1 MHLEAGHLLAV
12 DRDDLALEAD
22 VRDLDA
28 GAGVR
33 AAVDGQ
39 GDAPLQV
46 GVGQARVELG
56 RDARRQLL
64 GLHDRELAEL
74 QPGAGQGRAGEGARI
89 GIEPQLAQAGDG
101 VVDLLGGHVQEQQVL
116 QRGGAH
122 PVGADPL
129 GQVRQAQQDVPAQPA
144 DGRLGPHPE
153 AAVLLL
159 VDADVVGVPARLLR
173 CRAVRQGAPQVV
185 VLEDLSELLRPPLGH
200 EELQPGLVAQATVAV
215 VAEDADDAVPDVQGV
230 LRRDEGPQ
238 PLTQTRGGG
247 QGAGHPQVVAG
258 TELGVVDAHEGD
270 VVDLVEDVEAGGAGD
285 GRLELAGQ
293 IGQLGV
299 TQVGVLDGTG
309 QRGRIDDLVLGDAGH
324 RGDQEPP
331 RRVPAALDRGQ
342 PHRLQAPPQLWD
354 IVDLHPVQLD
364 VLPVGDV
371 GGAAG
376 EVVGDRAEHPQLLAA
391 QAPTVQA
398 HPLHEVAVGELGGV
412 QLGGAAAVDPL
423 LALGVQTPPAE
434 TAGEVIGC
442 DALVAAGTIDAHD
455 PVAHRQRVPVLLEG
469 LVVIERLAPV
479 EGPLAVG
486 AGLARWAQGAGGWRD
501 GGGHC
506 SSMTVACH
514 WRMRSVRGRP
524 GVLLRVEPA
533 GPFGWRQP
541 SQRGLPDASL
551 RRIPRCGGE
560 VPVVSG
566 AGQARQHMTAWARRR
581 SAG

>member
-1 MHLEAGHLLAV
+1 MHLETGHLLAV

-39 GDAPLQV
+39 GDAPIQI

-56 RDARRQLL
+56 RHARRQLL

-74 QPGAGQGRAGEGARI
+74 QPGAGQGRAGEGARV

-101 VVDLLGGHVQEQQVL
+101 VVDFVGRHVQEQQVL

-122 PVGADPL
+122 PVRADPL
-129 GQVRQAQQDVPAQPA
+129 SQVRQAQQNVPAQPA
-144 DGRLGPHPE
+144 DGRLDPHPE

-159 VDADVVGVPARLLR
+159 VDTDVVGVPARLLR
-173 CRAVRQGAPQVV
+173 CRAIGQGASQIV
-185 VLEDLSELLRPPLGH
+185 VLEDSPEPLRPPLGH

-215 VAEDADDAVPDVQGV
+215 VAEDADDAVPDVENV

-238 PLTQTRGGG
+238 PLAQTRGGR

-258 TELGVVDAHEGD
+258 TEFGVVDADEGD

-309 QRGRIDDLVLGDAGH
+309 QWGRIDDLVLGDAGN

-331 RRVPAALDRGQ
+331 GRVPAALDGGQ
-342 PHRLQAPPQLWD
+342 PHRLQAPPQLGHA
-354 IVDLHPVQLD
+354 VDLHPVELD

-371 GGAAG
+371 GGAAS

-398 HPLHEVAVGELGGV
+398 HPLHEVAVGQFGDV
-412 QLGGAAAVDPL
+412 QLGSAAAVDPL
-423 LALGVQTPPAE
+423 LALGVETPPAE
-434 TAGEVIGC
+434 TAVEIVGC
-442 DALVAAGTIDAHD
+442 DALVAAGTVDAHD

-486 AGLARWAQGAGGWRD
+486 TGLARWAQGAGGWRD

-514 WRMRSVRGRP
+514 WRMRSVRGAAWCAAAWRACRA
-524 GVLLRVEPA
+524 VRLASAVST
-533 GPFGWRQP
+533 GPSGRFIA
-541 SQRGLPDASL
+541 PDTSL
-551 RRIPRCGGE
+551 RGKSPWC
-560 VPVVSG
+560 
-566 AGQARQHMTAWARRR
+566 QALVRPDNT
-581 SAG
+581 